1 MTLDCGGGFCEGRG
15 LGKKGKDEL
24 DSFPREPG
32 DRRLEMPHNA
42 LIQTSQVISVPTPRF
57 RATWR
62 TLDGVLVLRIQIQ
75 FEESIVLVA
84 IVVGIAQK
92 APGCAL
98 AGVDV
103 VGDAAVDFVAQFVAE
118 FSRPVLESTWFGPFG
133 TH

>member
-1 MTLDCGGGFCEGRG
+1 

-24 DSFPREPG
+24 DSFTSEPG

-42 LIQTSQVISVPTPRF
+42 LIQTSQIIPIPAPRF
-57 RATWR
+57 RATWSTFNR
-62 TLDGVLVLRIQIQ
+62 VLILRIQIQ

-84 IVVGIAQK
+84 IVIGIAQET
-92 APGCAL
+92 PRCAL

-103 VGDAAVDFVAQFVAE
+103 VGDAAIDFVAE
-118 FSRPVLESTWFGPFG
+118 FVAELSGPVLEGAWFGPFG